1 MGGVRP
7 KTKIRNKK
15 KKKKKKGSRE
25 GKRKE
30 TEIMF
35 LNARICFPNFSKI
48 SDNG

>member
-7 KTKIRNKK
+7 KTKIRKK
-15 KKKKKKGSRE
+15 KKKKKENRE

-35 LNARICFPNFSKI
+35 LNARICLPNFSKI

>member
-7 KTKIRNKK
+7 KTKMRR
-15 KKKKKKGSRE
+15 KKKKKKGSGE

-35 LNARICFPNFSKI
+35 LNARVCFPNFSKI